1 MENFVIYV
9 EKRPSFDVEAKR
21 VQNELIEF
29 LGIKGVKNVRV
40 LNRYDVAEI
49 TADAYEKA
57 LKTVFSEPQSD
68 EVYEG
73 ELPDLNGFI
82 FMTSFLSGQYDQRAD
97 SCVQCIKTI
106 DHTLM
111 PLVKA
116 SKVYA
121 IEGELTQAECEC
133 VKKHLINPI
142 ESEEVAL
149 DAKDL
154 LNTVHPVPESVKVLD
169 GFTDLTREGL
179 EAFRKEQGLAMSL
192 DDLVYFQNYFVSEK
206 RNPSFTELKVV
217 DTYWSDHCRHTTF
230 MTELTNIE
238 IEEGTLAAPIKEAFK
253 VYKGMRREL
262 YNNKDKKVS
271 LMDMATIIVK
281 DLKAQGGLK
290 EMVESDEI
298 NACTLEKAIEVDG
311 NMEDYLVLFK
321 NETHNHP
328 TEIEPFGGAAT
339 CLGGAIRDP
348 LSGRSYVYQAM
359 RVTGA
364 GDVTESMDETIP
376 GKLPQRKITQT
387 ATNGYSSYGN
397 QIGLA
402 TGEVKEYYHPGYKA
416 KRLEVGAVVGA
427 VKSDAVRREEPKA
440 GDIIILLGGAT
451 GRDGCGGATGSSKEH
466 TEDSLKQCGSE
477 VQKGNPVEERK
488 LQRIFRNPEFSRCI
502 KRCNDFGA
510 GGVCV
515 AIGEIAEG
523 LIIDLD
529 AVPVKYTG
537 LDGTELAISE
547 SQERMAIA
555 IEAKDFDKVV
565 ALCEK
570 ENLNAV
576 KVADVTEEK
585 RLIMQWRGEEIVNI
599 SRQFLDSAGVTQQRE
614 AYVTAP
620 NWVQDTRTLTK
631 ENVIDTFKDLNVASQ
646 KGLGLQFDSTIGAGT
661 VLMPYGGKNQLTKE
675 VGMVAKIPVLKG
687 ETTAATYMTHGFD
700 PYLSEGSP
708 FHGALYAVVESV
720 AKLVALGADYKDTYL
735 SFQEYFERLGEE
747 KTKWGKP
754 VAAILG
760 TLTAQKALGIAAI
773 GGKDSMSGTFEQ
785 LTVPPTLI
793 SFTCNIGDAKTCVS
807 GSFKEVGSKLVYVH
821 IPVDEHKVPNF
832 EVMKTAY
839 DTVYNLA
846 KEQKVLASYAIGKG
860 GLVTALSQMAI
871 GNDIGANVSF
881 KGLDV
886 LPFEANY
893 GDLILEVS
901 NEVAMA
907 LTQDIFV
914 VIGKTVEEA
923 TLTIDE
929 VTVGL
934 DEVKLTMEKPLEKVF
949 TLKVDAKEDAVDA
962 TFDKPSK
969 IYTATHKIAVPKVV
983 IPVFPGTNCENDT
996 TRAFEKA
1003 GAKVEQV
1010 LFLNRSPEAIKDS
1023 IERMAKAINEAQI
1036 LAFPGGFSA
1045 GDEPDGSAKFIAAA
1059 FRNEKLTEAVM
1070 KHLYEQD
1077 GLALGICNGFQVL
1090 VKLGLLPYGEICEM
1104 THVTPTLTYNTIGK
1118 HISLMAKTKITSVQ
1132 SPWLRYVTVGDIHEI
1147 PLSHGEGRFVAP
1159 QVVLDELVKN
1169 GQIFSQY
1176 VDANGNPTKSGDVNV
1191 NGSLY
1196 NIEGIVSKDGRII
1209 GKMGHSERIGECV
1222 HKNIPGHK
1230 NQRLFEAG
1238 VDYFK

>member
-1 MENFVIYV
+1 
-9 EKRPSFDVEAKR
+9 
-21 VQNELIEF
+21 
-29 LGIKGVKNVRV
+29 
-40 LNRYDVAEI
+40 
-49 TADAYEKA
+49 
-57 LKTVFSEPQSD
+57 
-68 EVYEG
+68 
-73 ELPDLNGFI
+73 
-82 FMTSFLSGQYDQRAD
+82 
-97 SCVQCIKTI
+97 
-106 DHTLM
+106 
-111 PLVKA
+111 
-116 SKVYA
+116 
-121 IEGELTQAECEC
+121 
-133 VKKHLINPI
+133 
-142 ESEEVAL
+142 
-149 DAKDL
+149 
-154 LNTVHPVPESVKVLD
+154 
-169 GFTDLTREGL
+169 
-179 EAFRKEQGLAMSL
+179 
-192 DDLVYFQNYFVSEK
+192 
-206 RNPSFTELKVV
+206 
-217 DTYWSDHCRHTTF
+217 
-230 MTELTNIE
+230 
-238 IEEGTLAAPIKEAFK
+238 
-253 VYKGMRREL
+253 
-262 YNNKDKKVS
+262 
-271 LMDMATIIVK
+271 
-281 DLKAQGGLK
+281 
-290 EMVESDEI
+290 
-298 NACTLEKAIEVDG
+298 
-311 NMEDYLVLFK
+311 
-321 NETHNHP
+321 
-328 TEIEPFGGAAT
+328 
-339 CLGGAIRDP
+339 
-348 LSGRSYVYQAM
+348 
-359 RVTGA
+359 
-364 GDVTESMDETIP
+364 
-376 GKLPQRKITQT
+376 
-387 ATNGYSSYGN
+387 
-397 QIGLA
+397 
-402 TGEVKEYYHPGYKA
+402 
-416 KRLEVGAVVGA
+416 
-427 VKSDAVRREEPKA
+427 
-440 GDIIILLGGAT
+440 
-451 GRDGCGGATGSSKEH
+451 
-466 TEDSLKQCGSE
+466 
-477 VQKGNPVEERK
+477 
-488 LQRIFRNPEFSRCI
+488 
-502 KRCNDFGA
+502 
-510 GGVCV
+510 
-515 AIGEIAEG
+515 
-523 LIIDLD
+523 
-529 AVPVKYTG
+529 
-537 LDGTELAISE
+537 
-547 SQERMAIA
+547 
-555 IEAKDFDKVV
+555 
-565 ALCEK
+565 
-570 ENLNAV
+570 
-576 KVADVTEEK
+576 
-585 RLIMQWRGEEIVNI
+585 
-599 SRQFLDSAGVTQQRE
+599 
-614 AYVTAP
+614 
-620 NWVQDTRTLTK
+620 
-631 ENVIDTFKDLNVASQ
+631 
-646 KGLGLQFDSTIGAGT
+646 
-661 VLMPYGGKNQLTKE
+661 
-675 VGMVAKIPVLKG
+675 
-687 ETTAATYMTHGFD
+687 
-700 PYLSEGSP
+700 
-708 FHGALYAVVESV
+708 
-720 AKLVALGADYKDTYL
+720 
-735 SFQEYFERLGEE
+735 
-747 KTKWGKP
+747 
-754 VAAILG
+754 
-760 TLTAQKALGIAAI
+760 
-773 GGKDSMSGTFEQ
+773 FEQ

>member
-1 MENFVIYV
+1 MENFIVYV
-9 EKRPSFDVEAKR
+9 EKRPGFDVEAKR
-21 VQNELIEF
+21 VQGELVNF
-29 LGIKGVKNVRV
+29 LGLKNIENVRV
-40 LNRYDVAEI
+40 LNRYDASGMSQEV
-49 TADAYEKA
+49 YKKA
-57 LKTVFSEPQSD
+57 LKTVFSEPQCD
-68 EVYEG
+68 RVYE
-73 ELPDLNGFI
+73 EVLPQAQGFI
-82 FMTSFLSGQYDQRAD
+82 FMTSFLRGQYDQRAD

-106 DHTLM
+106 DSHAI
-111 PLVKA
+111 PVVKA
-116 SKVYA
+116 SKVYM
-121 IEGELTQAECEC
+121 IEGQLEEKDKERI
-133 VKKHLINPI
+133 KNHLINPI

-149 DAKDL
+149 DATHL
-154 LNTVHPVPESVKVLD
+154 LDATYPIPEDVKVLE
-169 GFTDLTREGL
+169 GFNNYTKEEL
-179 EAFRKEQGLAMSL
+179 ETFRKANGLAMSL
-192 DDLVYFQNYFVSEK
+192 EDLAYFQSYFQSEK

-230 MTELTNIE
+230 MTELTDIT
-238 IEEGTLAAPIKEAFK
+238 IEEGALSKPVQEAYTL
-253 VYKGMRREL
+253 YQNMRDKL
-262 YNNKDKKVS
+262 YTQKSKKVS

-281 DLKAQGGLK
+281 DLKAEGGLK

-364 GDVTESMDETIP
+364 GDVTAPMDETIP
-376 GKLPQRKITQT
+376 GKLPQRKISQT

-402 TGEVKEYYHPGYKA
+402 TGEVKEYYHPGYVA

-427 VKSDAVRREEPKA
+427 VKSDAVRREEPVA
-440 GDIIILLGGAT
+440 GDVIILLGGAT

-466 TEDSLKQCGSE
+466 TEDSLMQCGSE

-488 LQRIFRNPEFSRCI
+488 LQRIFRNPEFSKTI

-529 AVPVKYTG
+529 QVPVKYMG

-555 IEAKDFDKVV
+555 IEACDVEKVI
-565 ALCEK
+565 ALCEA

-576 KVADVTEEK
+576 QVGTVTEEK
-585 RLIMQWRGEEIVNI
+585 RLIMKWRGKEIVNI
-599 SRQFLDSAGVTQQRE
+599 NRVFLDSAGVTQQRE
-614 AYVTAP
+614 AHVAAP
-620 NWVQDTRTLTK
+620 NWCEDTRSLTK
-631 ENVIDTFKDLNVASQ
+631 ENVMNTLSDLNVASQ
-646 KGLGLQFDSTIGAGT
+646 KGLGLQFDSTIGARS

-675 VGMVAKIPVLKG
+675 VGMVAKIPVISG

-700 PYLSEGSP
+700 PYLAEQSP
-708 FHGALYAVVESV
+708 FHGSLYAVVESI
-720 AKLVALGADYKDTYL
+720 AKLVALGANYKDTYL
-735 SFQEYFERLGEE
+735 SFQEYFERLGED

-754 VAAILG
+754 VAALLG
-760 TLTAQKALGIAAI
+760 TLVAQRALGVAAI
-773 GGKDSMSGTFEQ
+773 GGKDSMSGTFEN
-785 LTVPPTLI
+785 LNVPPTLI
-793 SFTCNIGDAKTCVS
+793 SFTCNIGDARNCVS
-807 GSFKEVGSKLVYVH
+807 GSFKAAGNKVVYIH
-821 IPVDEHKVPNF
+821 IPVGEDKVPNF
-832 EVMKTAY
+832 EVMKEVYDSVHSLATAKQI
-839 DTVYNLA
+839 A
-846 KEQKVLASYAIGKG
+846 SSYAIGKG
-860 GLVTALSQMAI
+860 GLVAALSQMAI
-871 GNDIGANVSF
+871 GNDLGAKVSLESLQV
-881 KGLDV
+881 GA
-886 LPFEANY
+886 FEAAY
-893 GDLILEVS
+893 GDLVLEVTP
-901 NEVAMA
+901 EVAA
-907 LTQDIFV
+907 TLPENFV
-914 VIGKTVEEA
+914 VIGETIKESN
-923 TLTIDE
+923 LTIDD
-929 VTVGL
+929 VTVAL
-934 DEVKLTMEKPLEKVF
+934 NEVKATLEAPLADVF
-949 TLKVDAKEDAVDA
+949 KTEVENEVDGKDA
-962 TFDKPSK
+962 TYSEAPR
-969 IYTATHKIAVPKVV
+969 IYTAKNKIAVPKVV
-983 IPVFPGTNCENDT
+983 IPVFPGTNCEDDT
-996 TRAFEKA
+996 KRAFMAA
-1003 GAKVEQV
+1003 GAEVEQV
-1010 LFLNRSPEAIKDS
+1010 LFLNRTPEAIEDS
-1023 IERMAKAINEAQI
+1023 LNRMANAIDKAQI

-1059 FRNEKLTEAVM
+1059 FRNERLQEAVM

-1104 THVTPTLTYNTIGK
+1104 DENKPTLTYNTIGK

-1132 SPWLRYVTVGDIHEI
+1132 SPWLSHVNVGEQYEI

-1159 QVVLDELVKN
+1159 QAVLDELVKN

-1176 VDANGNPTKSGDVNV
+1176 VDASGFPSKAGSVNV

-1209 GKMGHSERIGECV
+1209 GKMGHSERVGECV
-1222 HKNIPGHK
+1222 HINIPGNK
-1230 NQRLFEAG
+1230 DQQLFKSG
-1238 VDYFK
+1238 VEYFK